1 MIITETMKIIPLKAT
16 FLCKLQFCANA
27 WDSGMLPE
35 ASNSTICR
43 PYISG
48 QYIQQQDQNA
58 QWSSTKTSKCLWNL
72 DESFYNASFSHN
84 FANTQNKVFDNVN
97 KYLCRYRKKPRNSLP

>member
-1 MIITETMKIIPLKAT
+1 MQMHGMVECCQKHQI
-16 FLCKLQFCANA
+16 LQYVVDTSVAN
-27 WDSGMLPE
+27 
-35 ASNSTICR
+35 
-43 PYISG
+43 
-48 QYIQQQDQNA
+48 IQQQDQNA
-58 QWSSTKTSKCLWNL
+58 QWSSTKTSKFVWNL